1 MCTRR
6 LIPGLSNFTPA
17 TPWPRA
23 ARGRL
28 GQLVAR
34 RGGLGEEHAARRE
47 ASGFA
52 ASLPFFFASGS
63 SEVGGEDGVGGRLPV
78 GAAGARGGATART
91 ARAAARDRR
100 ARAAAPAPVGVAAR
114 AEALSGRSVPHL
126 PGLSRDF
133 DYFDFILEWDG
144 MSGMEVVFDSLIFWA
159 VLIV

>member
-63 SEVGGEDGVGGRLPV
+63 SEVGGEDGVGDGCV

-114 AEALSGRSVPHL
+114 AEALRRRGGASARFATRRNRAWATC
-126 PGLSRDF
+126 LSRWSRF
-133 DYFDFILEWDG
+133 QN
-144 MSGMEVVFDSLIFWA
+144 
-159 VLIV
+159 